1 MNKDKLKKE
10 LLSWIRAM
18 AIAVVIGII
27 INSTLIASANVISGS
42 MENTIMTNSRVAGLR
57 ISYIFNEPNR
67 FDIILFHPPDEDS
80 GIPYVKRIIGL
91 PNEKVDIVDGKVFI
105 NDSTLPLEDSFIKG
119 VARGNFSSFNV
130 PENCFFV
137 MGDNRNGSIDSRH
150 WNNSFVSRDN
160 IIAKLYIE
168 YFPKPRILG

>member
-1 MNKDKLKKE
+1 MKKEKLKKE
-10 LLSWIRAM
+10 LLSSIRAIVI
-18 AIAVVIGII
+18 AIVLGII
-27 INSTLIASANVISGS
+27 INSTLIVSAQVISAS

-67 FDIILFHPPDEDS
+67 FDIILFNPPDEDS
-80 GIPYVKRIIGL
+80 DIPYVKRIIGL
-91 PNEKVDIVDGKVFI
+91 PNEKVDIIDGKVFI
-105 NDSTLPLEDSFIKG
+105 NDSTIPLDDSFIKG
-119 VARGNFSSFNV
+119 IARGNFNSFYI
-130 PENCFFV
+130 PDNCFFV
-137 MGDNRNGSIDSRH
+137 MGDNRNGSVDSRH